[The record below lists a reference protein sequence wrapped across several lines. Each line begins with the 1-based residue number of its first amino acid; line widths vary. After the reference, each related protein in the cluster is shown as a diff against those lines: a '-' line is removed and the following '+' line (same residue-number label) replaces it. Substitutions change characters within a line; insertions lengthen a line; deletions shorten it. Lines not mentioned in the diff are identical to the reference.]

1 MREVPW
7 AVRVKLVKGRAAI
20 DAPTDA
26 RRIRILTGEVT
37 GNSEDDWDVEVDT
50 EEEDEERDGRTG
62 VKGTGAVDVIG
73 CRWLAPTLV
82 LTKSFCSEGMADD
95 PPRGCG

>member
-20 DAPTDA
+20 DAAIDA
-26 RRIRILTGEVT
+26 RRIRILAGEDKRD
-37 GNSEDDWDVEVDT
+37 SEDDWDVEVAT

-62 VKGTGAVDVIG
+62 VEGTGAVGVIG

-82 LTKSFCSEGMADD
+82 FTESFCFEGRADD
-95 PPRGCG
+95 PPRGRG